1 MPTSRREFRMQNRN
15 CQRRDTYFVRNRLA
29 GSARRPC
36 CARTQSLRRAVR
48 APAPVAVPEI
58 FCSHS
63 LTKFR
68 PLPLLFARFFRH
80 RRRSQTSPFTQGS
93 PKSVQANRA
102 PLCKGIWHG
111 AAVTEGLYPAAAV
124 IQSVPQAHHTSYFF
138 TITYYLTPPRLIG
151 SAFSPAA
158 AGAPAWRPSGRIPD
172 SRSSG
177 CISRGQ

>member
-1 MPTSRREFRMQNRN
+1 MPDGTIKISAA
-15 CQRRDTYFVRNRLA
+15 A
-29 GSARRPC
+29 GFSPSVARSARQPR
-36 CARTQSLRRAVR
+36 LRCPPKPKGKGFGEPHEYVGS
-48 APAPVAVPEI
+48 EI
-58 FCSHS
+58 FCS
-63 LTKFR
+63 LPLAKFR

-102 PLCKGIWHG
+102 PLCKGSWHG

-158 AGAPAWRPSGRIPD
+158 AGAPASRPSGRTPD

-177 CISRGQ
+177 CIFRGQWRLFCR